1 MAWRGAFMG
10 RHEDLFIFAEI
21 QTMINAG
28 FVDFLFTGA
37 AIVPEVL
44 MIAGYVGEGLL
55 LLVPMLIAACLISV
69 YHEHAGEQQAS
80 AAPDAAAL
88 EMDGAAAESEPRQA

>member
-1 MAWRGAFMG
+1 MG
-10 RHEDLFIFAEI
+10 RHEGLFIHLEM

-44 MIAGYVGEGLL
+44 FFAGYVGEAIL
-55 LLVPMLIAACLISV
+55 LLVPMLIAACLIST
-69 YHEHAGEQQAS
+69 YHDQVSADESPAGE
-80 AAPDAAAL
+80 DAVT
-88 EMDGAAAESEPRQA
+88 AERKTGTA

>member
-1 MAWRGAFMG
+1 MG
-10 RHEDLFIFAEI
+10 RHGGLFIYLEI

-44 MIAGYVGEGLL
+44 FFAGYVGEAIL
-55 LLVPMLIAACLISV
+55 LLVPMLIAACLISM
-69 YHEHAGEQQAS
+69 YHDQVVADGPADAGDTTAVEHETGKA
-80 AAPDAAAL
+80 
-88 EMDGAAAESEPRQA
+88 